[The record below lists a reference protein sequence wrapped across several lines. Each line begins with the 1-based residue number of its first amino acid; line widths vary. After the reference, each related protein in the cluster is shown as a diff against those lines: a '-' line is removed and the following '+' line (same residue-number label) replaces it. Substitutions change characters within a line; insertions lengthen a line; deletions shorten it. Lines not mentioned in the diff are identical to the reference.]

1 MASRKAKLIQSH
13 TFAGMETA
21 VTEQAQAAGEYQA
34 EELTAKLLEPLGDIN
49 RKAGKIERES
59 PLFYGKVEQTLFG
72 ESPALWQ
79 VEYSGDLT
87 GG

>member
-1 MASRKAKLIQSH
+1 MRRKPRPVESH
-13 TFAGMETA
+13 TFAGMEAA
-21 VTEQAQAAGEYQA
+21 VQLQAQAAGEYQA

-72 ESPALWQ
+72 ESPAPWQ